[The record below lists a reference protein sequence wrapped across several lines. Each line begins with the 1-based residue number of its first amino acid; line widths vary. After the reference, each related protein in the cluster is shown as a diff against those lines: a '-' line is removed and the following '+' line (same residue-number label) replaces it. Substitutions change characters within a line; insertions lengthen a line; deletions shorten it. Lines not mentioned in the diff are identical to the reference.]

1 MDTDDPWTDKEFE
14 ARVRDT
20 AYFLWENAG
29 RPHGREKEYWFE
41 ALERSLRQR
50 EADRLLL
57 ENPVD
62 GARVDNNDGNPG
74 GPLNSQKGERL
85 EQPVISDDKS

>member
-1 MDTDDPWTDKEFE
+1 MDTSDPWTDKEFE

-29 RPHGREKEYWFE
+29 RPQGREQEYWFE

-57 ENPVD
+57 EKPID
-62 GARVDNNDGNPG
+62 GAGSNNNMDELG
-74 GPLNSQKGERL
+74 GSLNGQKGKRL
-85 EQPVISDDKS
+85 DQSVISDDKT